1 MKGMISQRF
10 KSLTYWLGLT
20 AGILGVV
27 QVNMPMVAEYLGDKA
42 GLVNIGLMIAIFLV
56 RELTTKPL
64 SEK

>member
-1 MKGMISQRF
+1 MKNLIAQRF
-10 KSLTYWLGLT
+10 KSNTYWLGLA
-20 AGILGVV
+20 AGTLGVV
-27 QVNMPMVAEYLGDKA
+27 QVNFPMVADYLGDKA